1 MPYSSTV
8 SKDCNAFL
16 PWLEQK
22 AGTEISSKLSIGH
35 STCGRSLFASDFI
48 REGECLLKVPYSV
61 HLTPDKIIPALESLL
76 TADVSNIV
84 RLAIVLLA
92 EKKLGQVSTWASY
105 VNSLPLCED
114 MHNTIIWNKDELEMV
129 QPSSVYRETFD
140 QKVCIEKEF
149 YVIKHALG
157 HFPQIFGTCT
167 LLDFMYA
174 YSIVGSRA
182 WGTSKGLSLI
192 M

>member
-1 MPYSSTV
+1 M
-8 SKDCNAFL
+8 
-16 PWLEQK
+16 LEQK

-35 STCGRSLFASDFI
+35 STCAGHYLHQTSFDI

-92 EKKLGQVSTWASY
+92 EKKLGFH
-105 VNSLPLCED
+105 
-114 MHNTIIWNKDELEMV
+114 MGIICQQSATLYSGVKIDELEMV

-167 LLDFMYA
+167 LQDFIRCM
-174 YSIVGSRA
+174 GN
-182 WGTSKGLSLI
+182 L
-192 M
+192 

>member
-1 MPYSSTV
+1 
-8 SKDCNAFL
+8 
-16 PWLEQK
+16 
-22 AGTEISSKLSIGH
+22 
-35 STCGRSLFASDFI
+35 
-48 REGECLLKVPYSV
+48 
-61 HLTPDKIIPALESLL
+61 
-76 TADVSNIV
+76 
-84 RLAIVLLA
+84 
-92 EKKLGQVSTWASY
+92 
-105 VNSLPLCED
+105 

-167 LLDFMYA
+167 LLDFIRISCM
-174 YSIVGSRA
+174 G
-182 WGTSKGLSLI
+182 GTSKGLSLI